1 MNLLNRLAPCVLVL
15 SACGPQ
21 TVNAIELRQL
31 GVADAAVEANTVDAT
46 CLGGGSASRS
56 TVLPLGSRSILANLA
71 HRQQRSNGRTW
82 AYTRP
87 TSWAL
92 DRHTIFEYGDNITR
106 EGFAIDPDVF
116 PRMQFY
122 TWNDDL
128 FVDTGFTP
136 DQSER
141 WFHVASTY
149 DGVTLRGYING
160 VEKGS
165 RTFIEPLTT
174 TQTLVEIGRSIHTMA
189 YFDGMLDE
197 VRIWNLAR
205 SPEQIAQSMNA
216 RLTGNEEGLVAYYRF
231 DEGAGTTA
239 HDSSDRH
246 HDATLVAGPVWVPS
260 PIALSCP

>member
-1 MNLLNRLAPCVLVL
+1 MPLALVSL
-15 SACGPQ
+15 GCGPQ
-21 TVNAIELRQL
+21 TVNAIELRKA
-31 GVADAAVEANTVDAT
+31 GSADAAIPGDTSDAACPGGGTALSFDGVAARVEVD
-46 CLGGGSASRS
+46 LGGALPTGNTAR
-56 TVLPLGSRSILANLA
+56 TVE
-71 HRQQRSNGRTW
+71 TW
-82 AYTRP
+82 VYTRP

-92 DRHTIFEYGDNITR
+92 DRHTIFEYGDNVTR
-106 EGFAIDPDVF
+106 QAFAIDPDVF
-116 PRMQFY
+116 PSMQFY

-136 DQSER
+136 DQSEG

-174 TQTLVEIGRSIHTMA
+174 TQTVVNIGRSIHTMA
-189 YFDGMLDE
+189 YFDGILDE

-205 SPEQIAQSMNA
+205 TPEQIAGAMYA
-216 RLTGNEEGLVAYYRF
+216 RLTGNEEGLVGCYHF
-231 DEGAGTTA
+231 DEGSGTTA

-246 HDATLVAGPVWVPS
+246 HDATLVSGPLWVPS
-260 PIALSCP
+260 PVALSCP